1 MEYLVLAG
9 GHFKE
14 SVSQSMGEFGPF
26 FWKVAAPLGLTL
38 LWLAAVHALWETW
51 RSQGSQGEGRASLP
65 ARLLLTLVL
74 VAAILGSGT
83 GFEYLVL
90 GGGYIHARVL
100 AGVLSLASVQ

>member
-9 GHFKE
+9 GQFRE
-14 SVSQSMGEFGPF
+14 SVSQSLGDFGPI
-26 FWKVAAPLGLTL
+26 FWNVAAPLGLAL
-38 LWLAAVHALWETW
+38 LWLASVHALWETW
-51 RSQGSQGEGRASLP
+51 RSQGGQQEGRASVP
-65 ARLLLTLVL
+65 SRLLLTLVL

-90 GGGYIHARVL
+90 GGGYVHARVL